1 MAKRN
6 SYVTEVLR
14 GVEERYKNEPEFVQA
29 VTEVFDSIEPIVAKN
44 EEIYRRYFGKN
55 NRTRQ
60 DYIVQSFMAGR

>member
-1 MAKRN
+1 MAERN

-44 EEIYRRYFGKN
+44 EEIYRKN
-55 NRTRQ
+55 ATGLYRSEFRGRT
-60 DYIVQSFMAGR
+60 IKEKST